1 MRGSDFANIQ
11 LIIRFNKE
19 ICSLLRVINIFS
31 KHKWVIPLKGKK
43 YITITKTFQEIL
55 NESSRKAKKICADKG
70 TQFYNRSIKSWLQD
84 NDIEIYSIHN
94 EGKNV
99 VAERLFI
106 TLKNQIYKYITSV
119 SKKYMLII

>member
-1 MRGSDFANIQ
+1 MGYSFKRQKIYYNYQDFS
-11 LIIRFNKE
+11 RDF
-19 ICSLLRVINIFS
+19 
-31 KHKWVIPLKGKK
+31 KWIKP
-43 YITITKTFQEIL
+43 Q
-55 NESSRKAKKICADKG
+55 SKKICADKG

-119 SKKYMLII
+119 SKKYISIT

>member
-1 MRGSDFANIQ
+1 MGYSFKRQKMYYNYQDFS
-11 LIIRFNKE
+11 RDF
-19 ICSLLRVINIFS
+19 
-31 KHKWVIPLKGKK
+31 KWI
-43 YITITKTFQEIL
+43 
-55 NESSRKAKKICADKG
+55 SRKAKKICADKG

-106 TLKNQIYKYITSV
+106 TLKNKIYKYITSV
-119 SKKYMLII
+119 SKKYISIT